1 MKDNIKC
8 DMQVYGISLEP
19 IFTEVYRKFNES
31 KESNNCAFIDRVFG
45 KVSYIVADDG
55 LTISFSNL
63 KSKTYT
69 IFKTPVQFVDDKENE
84 LSKAY
89 NIETLKE
96 ILSIYRNIY
105 TFLVNDKE
113 LKENEIINQLPS
125 KVKLNIKNNNIPF
138 QIFKELNNKKD
149 IPEGKKKISLK
160 TNELISQDID
170 SLGLKRDRDFLII
183 LDKRNELIEEI
194 KSFMDSSN
202 ELIMK
207 IFGCDGIGKS
217 ISFIYLGSL
226 KNNFRTVYFNLKE
239 INNAKKTKKI
249 EIFKKQILAYYTEN
263 IEENDILIQDDIYFE
278 KYKLFLKNLQIFDK
292 EKDKEEID
300 FWELFVIFKN
310 NINALD
316 KVLFIF
322 DQYKKEN
329 DLNNKLEQIEEEL
342 IKKNVRNIK
351 ILISSSLNDMKV
363 KTDFLNILKIYINN
377 LPIEQN
383 TENNQDKVDDVLEK
397 ESKKLF
403 EDYNPNK
410 NYLDIN
416 ENDDS
421 FGKIKIFKEIEEET
435 GKKNINEDEEQNKAM
450 FQKNLLKE
458 YDININKQRISE
470 FNKYYRI
477 IYINDL
483 ISVKNYNEDEK
494 KLFEKLSDFNFNPKY
509 YNKFKD
515 YCILNESNNNIIN
528 DLYVNFLYNIYE
540 KIKSKIEIFYED
552 YNNEHKINFFSNV
565 VTRQLINLEKLI
577 HEKII
582 LNLNLLIYYLNE
594 FPIKYVKIYSLD
606 KYGNKI
612 NKSILRINN
621 DLSSTNFKIDY
632 VFPFMKFIITR
643 LIFDYG
649 NSGNITYNDISS
661 SGIGSLLE
669 KQIRNAII
677 NDNIFK
683 TTFHLRN
690 FWTFYRTK
698 KTKKKK
704 LIKMI
709 II

>member
-292 EKDKEEID
+292 
-300 FWELFVIFKN
+300 
-310 NINALD
+310 
-316 KVLFIF
+316 
-322 DQYKKEN
+322 
-329 DLNNKLEQIEEEL
+329 
-342 IKKNVRNIK
+342 
-351 ILISSSLNDMKV
+351 
-363 KTDFLNILKIYINN
+363 
-377 LPIEQN
+377 
-383 TENNQDKVDDVLEK
+383 
-397 ESKKLF
+397 
-403 EDYNPNK
+403 
-410 NYLDIN
+410 
-416 ENDDS
+416 
-421 FGKIKIFKEIEEET
+421 
-435 GKKNINEDEEQNKAM
+435 
-450 FQKNLLKE
+450 
-458 YDININKQRISE
+458 
-470 FNKYYRI
+470 
-477 IYINDL
+477 
-483 ISVKNYNEDEK
+483 
-494 KLFEKLSDFNFNPKY
+494 
-509 YNKFKD
+509 
-515 YCILNESNNNIIN
+515 
-528 DLYVNFLYNIYE
+528 
-540 KIKSKIEIFYED
+540 
-552 YNNEHKINFFSNV
+552 
-565 VTRQLINLEKLI
+565 
-577 HEKII
+577 
-582 LNLNLLIYYLNE
+582 
-594 FPIKYVKIYSLD
+594 
-606 KYGNKI
+606 
-612 NKSILRINN
+612 
-621 DLSSTNFKIDY
+621 
-632 VFPFMKFIITR
+632 
-643 LIFDYG
+643 
-649 NSGNITYNDISS
+649 
-661 SGIGSLLE
+661 
-669 KQIRNAII
+669 
-677 NDNIFK
+677 
-683 TTFHLRN
+683 
-690 FWTFYRTK
+690 
-698 KTKKKK
+698 
-704 LIKMI
+704 
-709 II
+709 